1 MIKLEISYRGL
12 VIIVAALLAIWAYQW
27 GIPGGAIGLGAA
39 ISLVLFPLLTIVVAV
54 VLFMLRR
61 PE

>member
-1 MIKLEISYRGL
+1 
-12 VIIVAALLAIWAYQW
+12 
-27 GIPGGAIGLGAA
+27 LGAA